1 MDLKKKYGLIGFPLN
16 NSFSVNYFT
25 QKFSMNGN
33 AHTYKNYPIA
43 SIDQL
48 TSFLKNPEKLSGFNV
63 TKPYKE
69 KVIPYLQSLS
79 AEAQACGAVN
89 CVEVSKNGELIGHN
103 TDVFGFRSSLLAFI
117 GSNQNMHALVVGNG
131 GASKAVCYVLKQLH
145 IPFSVAARNGK
156 GDCLLT
162 EINKEMLQAHR
173 LIIQTT
179 PVGMFPNLAEAL
191 PFSLE
196 GIGKEHFCYDLIYL
210 PEETSFLKTAKL
222 KGAKTLN
229 GLNMLHLQAD
239 EAYSI
244 WMNSKT

>member
-1 MDLKKKYGLIGFPLN
+1 MDLNKRYGLIGFPLN

-25 QKFSMNGN
+25 QKFSQDGN
-33 AHTYKNYPIA
+33 AHTYQNYPIA

-48 TSFLKNPEKLSGFNV
+48 KLFFKNPDKLSGFNV

-79 AEAQACGAVN
+79 VEAQACSAVN
-89 CVEVSKNGELIGHN
+89 CVEVSKNGDLIGHN
-103 TDVFGFRSSLLAFI
+103 TDVFGFKSSLLQLI
-117 GSNQNMHALVVGNG
+117 GSNQNMQALVIGNG

-145 IPFSVAARNGK
+145 IPFSVAARNSQ
-156 GDCLLT
+156 GDYLLT
-162 EINKEMLQAHR
+162 EIDKEMLQAHK

-179 PVGMFPNLAEAL
+179 PIGMFPNTAEAL

-196 GIGKEHFCYDLIYL
+196 GIGKEHYCYDLIYL
-210 PEETSFLKTAKL
+210 PAETSFLKTAK
-222 KGAKTLN
+222 KQGAKTLN

-239 EAYSI
+239 ESYNI
-244 WMNSKT
+244 WMSSKT

>member
-25 QKFSMNGN
+25 QKFSEFGE
-33 AHTYKNYPIA
+33 AYSYENYPI
-43 SIDQL
+43 SDIVQL
-48 TSFLKNPEKLSGFNV
+48 KSFLSNPENLSGFNV

-89 CVEVSKNGELIGHN
+89 CIEVSKNGDLIGHN
-103 TDVFGFRSSLLAFI
+103 TDVYGFKSSLLAFI
-117 GSNQNMHALVVGNG
+117 GSNQNMRALVIGNG
-131 GASKAVCYVLKQLH
+131 GASKAVCYALKQLN
-145 IPFSVAARNGK
+145 IPFSVAARNGL
-156 GDCLLT
+156 GDYLLT
-162 EINKEMLQAHR
+162 EIDKEVIQAHR

-179 PVGMFPNLAEAL
+179 PIGMFPNTAEEL
-191 PFSLE
+191 PFSLN
-196 GIGKEHFCYDLIYL
+196 GVGKEHFCYDLIYL
-210 PEETSFLKTAKL
+210 PEETSFLKTVKL

-229 GLNMLHLQAD
+229 GLKMLHLQAD
-239 EAYSI
+239 EAHSI